1 MKYACIRA
9 HRSEFEISLMCR
21 VLGVSRS
28 GYYAAQ
34 RRGPGRRKQVR
45 ERLRLNVRAC
55 FHRNHKRYGSPR
67 VHQDLRAQGIRMG
80 RRQVEVLMRE
90 EGLFARP
97 RKRFVVTTD
106 SGHGMRIHPNL
117 LERRFSLDQN
127 PEINRVWVSDITYLP
142 TREGW
147 LYLAAV
153 LDLGSRNVVGWQTR
167 DTLETDL
174 PRQALE
180 QALWK
185 RRPAVGLIHHSD
197 RGAQYASH
205 EYQEV
210 LQRHGLVPSMSRK
223 ANCLDNAVAESFF
236 ATLEK
241 ELVQQRD
248 WQTHTQARRD
258 VFEFI
263 EIWYNR
269 QRRHS
274 SLGYLSPAEYEERL
288 ALTPR
293 AA

>member
-1 MKYACIRA
+1 VKHACIRA
-9 HRSEFEISLMCR
+9 HRSAFAIALMCR

-28 GYYAAQ
+28 GYYASL
-34 RRGPGRRKQVR
+34 RRGPGRRMQAR
-45 ERLRLNVRAC
+45 ERLRMNVRIC
-55 FHRNHKRYGSPR
+55 FHRSRKRYGSPR
-67 VHQDLRAQGIRMG
+67 VHQELRAEGIRTG
-80 RRQVEVLMRE
+80 RRQVETLMRE
-90 EGLFARP
+90 EGLVARP
-97 RKRFVVTTD
+97 RRRFVVTTD
-106 SGHGMRIHPNL
+106 SAHGMRIHPNL
-117 LERRFSLDQN
+117 LERRFSLAEN

-153 LDLGSRNVVGWQTR
+153 LDLGSRLVVGWQTR
-167 DTLETDL
+167 DTLATDL
-174 PRQALE
+174 PREALE
-180 QALWK
+180 AALWK
-185 RRPAVGLIHHSD
+185 RRPGAGLIHHSD

-210 LQRHGLVPSMSRK
+210 IERHGLVPSMSRK
-223 ANCLDNAVAESFF
+223 ADCLDNAVAESFF

-241 ELVQQRD
+241 ELVQQSD

-274 SLGYLSPAEYEERL
+274 SLGYRSPAEYEERL